1 MNLLQPSIV
10 FNSINVNVQKT
21 NGAVMIGENVANS
34 WETIDKTQMSIG
46 KFSNSFHASSAA
58 QKNINIFCDQD
69 IIDTLIS
76 VQSIESFEPVKQ
88 G

>member
-10 FNSINVNVQKT
+10 FNTINVNVQKT

-46 KFSNSFHASSAA
+46 KFSNSFLASSAA